1 MLFRQSTLKT
11 WQRCPL
17 IYYWE
22 QIGGLQREEMSATS
36 WGTCMHEAVMK
47 MEMAYDVQVGLD
59 TFNTLWDKAEYDY
72 LLPRQT
78 HKGYSDQGQ
87 RAIRDWWFLI
97 QWEADVV
104 LAREYQFTVPIG
116 DHELTGTV
124 DKLALR
130 TLKHGEQVVLV
141 SDYKTTSKAPT
152 RDYLA
157 HDLQF
162 TSYAYATT
170 QPEFWTG
177 ITDGQQ
183 IFEVTKEDRRFG
195 EWCHLR
201 TTKRLD
207 AGPREQYHYN
217 RLRYAVDQISE
228 SITLGVFPPNISGE
242 VCEYCEYRKPCGLPS
257 RIEEGL
263 E

>member
-1 MLFRQSTLKT
+1 VLFRQSLIKT
-11 WQRCPL
+11 WVRCPL
-17 IYYWE
+17 ILYWE
-22 QIGGLQREEMSATS
+22 QIEGLQREEMSAST

-47 MEMAYDVQVGLD
+47 MEMAYDWQVGHD
-59 TFNTLWDKAEYDY
+59 VFTDLWDKAEYDY
-72 LLPRQT
+72 LLPRT
-78 HKGYSDQGQ
+78 SHKSYLDMGH

-97 QWEADVV
+97 QWESDVV
-104 LAREYQFTVPIG
+104 LAREYTFTVPIG
-116 DHELTGTV
+116 EHELTGTV

-141 SDYKTTSKAPT
+141 SDYKTSSKVPT

-170 QPEFWTG
+170 QSEFWVN
-177 ITDGQQ
+177 IPDGQQ
-183 IFEVTKEDRRFG
+183 IFEKYANARRFG

-201 TTKRLD
+201 NTKRLD

-217 RLRYAVDQISE
+217 RLNYAVDQISQAV
-228 SITLGVFPPNISGE
+228 TLGIFPPNISGE
-242 VCEYCEYRKPCGLPS
+242 ACEYCEYRKPCGLPS